1 MMVLVDTCIWSY
13 AFRRTKPASEH
24 DQIIREL
31 RQLIR
36 DARVQIAGPIRQ
48 EILSGIR
55 DSAQFIVLRDHL
67 RYFPDLAT
75 TSTDHERAA
84 EMFNG
89 MRAKGIQGSNTDFL
103 LCALSERTGMP
114 IFTTDDDFA
123 LFHKHLPIKLHR
135 TKRQRNI

>member
-1 MMVLVDTCIWSY
+1 MKVLVDTCIWSY
-13 AFRRTKPASEH
+13 AFRRSKPASEQ

-36 DARVQIAGPIRQ
+36 DARVQMAGPIRQ

-55 DSAQFIVLRDHL
+55 DNAQFIVLRDHL
-67 RYFPDLAT
+67 RDFPDLETA
-75 TSTDHERAA
+75 SADHERAA

-89 MRAKGIQGSNTDFL
+89 LRAKGIQGSNTDFL
-103 LCALSERTGMP
+103 LCALSERTGMS
-114 IFTTDDDFA
+114 IFTTDDDFT

-135 TKRQRNI
+135 AKHQRNI

>member
-13 AFRRTKPASEH
+13 ALRRNKPASEH
-24 DQIIREL
+24 DLIVKEL

-36 DARVQIAGPIRQ
+36 DARVQMAGPIRQ

-55 DSAQFIVLRDHL
+55 DTAQFIVLRDRL
-67 RYFPDLAT
+67 RDFPDLST
-75 TSTDHERAA
+75 TSADYERAA

-89 MRAKGIQGSNTDFL
+89 VRAKGIQGSNTDFL

-114 IFTTDDDFA
+114 IFTTDDDFK
-123 LFHKHLPIKLHR
+123 LFARYLPVKLYR
-135 TKRQRNI
+135 SKR